1 MMLFGEEAEQ
11 VERAMAERLGRLL
24 FAYSRLDVSLGL
36 QLVWS
41 DMARELPSLTHRY
54 NNQGVG
60 ARIDFL
66 RKRVAVVYAP
76 DSDGGKAYA
85 DFFVEL
91 DALRQIRN
99 DLVHG
104 RWSPPLGEGQM
115 ACVVGLPTSDDQRQ
129 TLYTPAM
136 LDEVV
141 QRLGQVRDRHDRLR
155 SLWPL

>member
-11 VERAMAERLGRLL
+11 VERAMAEQLGWLL
-24 FAYSRLDVSLGL
+24 FAYSRIDVSLGL

-41 DMARELPSLTHRY
+41 DMARELPGLTHHY
-54 NNQGVG
+54 NNRGVG
-60 ARIDFL
+60 ARMDFL
-66 RKRVAVVYAP
+66 RRRVAVVYAP

-85 DFFVEL
+85 EFFTEL

-104 RWSPPLGEGQM
+104 RWSPPLDEGQM
-115 ACVVGLPTSDDQRQ
+115 ACVVGMPTSEDQRQ
-129 TLYTPAM
+129 TFYTPAD

-141 QRLGQVRDRHDRLR
+141 RRLEQVRAWHDRIR
-155 SLWPL
+155 SQWPL

>member
-85 DFFVEL
+85 DFFAEL

-115 ACVVGLPTSDDQRQ
+115 ACVVGLPTSEDQRQ

-141 QRLGQVRDRHDRLR
+141 QRLGQVRDQHDRVR
-155 SLWPL
+155 GQWPL

>member
-1 MMLFGEEAEQ
+1 MMLFGEEAERA
-11 VERAMAERLGRLL
+11 ERAMAERLGRVL

-41 DMARELPSLTHRY
+41 DMAQELPSLTHRY

-60 ARIDFL
+60 ARMDFL
-66 RKRVAVVYAP
+66 KKRVAVMHAP
-76 DSDGGKAYA
+76 DSEGGKAYA
-85 DFFVEL
+85 DFFAEL
-91 DALRQIRN
+91 DELRQIRN

-104 RWSPPLGEGQM
+104 RWSPPLDEDRM

-129 TLYTPAM
+129 TFYTPAM

-141 QRLGQVRDRHDRLR
+141 QRLGQVQGRHDRLR
-155 SLWPL
+155 DQWPL

>member
-1 MMLFGEEAEQ
+1 MMLFGEEAERA
-11 VERAMAERLGRLL
+11 ESAMAERLGRVL

-41 DMARELPSLTHRY
+41 DMAKELPSLTNRY
-54 NNQGVG
+54 SNQGVG
-60 ARIDFL
+60 ARMDFL
-66 RKRVAVVYAP
+66 KKRVATVYAP

-104 RWSPPLGEGQM
+104 RWSPPLDEGQM
-115 ACVVGLPTSDDQRQ
+115 ACVVGLPTSGEQREAYF
-129 TLYTPAM
+129 TSGL
-136 LDEVV
+136 LDEVLL
-141 QRLGQVRDRHDRLR
+141 RLDRARVSHERLR
-155 SLWPL
+155 EQWPV